1 MRSSDFISRERLRLR
16 LVVVMT
22 TIVVLSVASM
32 FLVVLS
38 IFGAALAPEL
48 ENRTRFIG
56 VTVRSDLQ
64 RVLQLGIPLDA
75 AAGIEGFLE
84 NAIAPFPEVRRA
96 AVLTADGAL
105 LAEVFRDD
113 LSPASEGG
121 GLIALVGSAPSQF
134 LLPVIVGNSEVAQVE
149 IEGSPQFVQTRL
161 RDIFLDV
168 GVLSFVVVLIGVE
181 VAILAAAVGI
191 WKPYGRLLYLLREQ
205 AQGRFRSVTRP
216 SGPGPMARTIKRMND
231 QVRDLVRRA
240 PSRGGLTRHLRLS
253 DIADM
258 RLVLLIYIMGAEITA
273 SFLPLYGASVSRGS
287 WMSEEFAAALPV
299 GSFLVGVAVLSPFAG
314 GLARRFGARG
324 LFVLAAALTALAM
337 AGLALADTIVT
348 VALARGVVA
357 VLFALA
363 SISCQ
368 QYALQAQSET
378 RETQDL
384 SGASASTSFYAM
396 IFGGLVSG
404 SALGGVVSSLFS
416 YQTAIL
422 LGAVLVLTSAA
433 VAMVFMDGA
442 AGRPIPNV
450 TGGAEPP
457 RISSA
462 NRSHLNILI
471 WVIGAPVAATTAVFV
486 WYLTPL
492 ELAASGR
499 SPAEIGRVV
508 MLYYLMLVIVTPL
521 ANFVF
526 RRCQSEATSII
537 VGLVFTAAVLFLHD
551 LSADIVAYVVAMA
564 VLGVGHALIRTPL
577 LSAVVK
583 AAGTA
588 KGPVNVFRGV
598 ERLGGLIGL
607 AAGSLFLSKGLTE
620 LALTSL
626 AWLTAVGAVTLFVG
640 LVIQRSKPDNR
651 EISE

>member
-22 TIVVLSVASM
+22 AFVVLSVASM

-38 IFGAALAPEL
+38 VFSAALAPEL

-56 VTVRSDLQ
+56 ATVRSDLQ

-96 AVLTADGAL
+96 AVLTADGVL
-105 LAEVFRDD
+105 LAEVIRDD

-121 GLIALVGSAPSQF
+121 GLFALVGTAPVQF
-134 LLPVIVGNSEVAQVE
+134 SLPVIVGNREVAQVE
-149 IEGSPQFVQTRL
+149 VEGSPQFVQTRL
-161 RDIFLDV
+161 RDIFFDV
-168 GVLSFVVVLIGVE
+168 GVLSFMVVLIGVE

-216 SGPGPMARTIKRMND
+216 SGPGSMAQTIRRMND
-231 QVRDLVRRA
+231 QVRDLVRRE
-240 PSRGGLTRHLRLS
+240 PSRGGLIRHLRLS

-258 RLVLLIYIMGAEITA
+258 RLVLLIYVMGAEITA
-273 SFLPLYGASVSRGS
+273 SFLPLYGASVSRSS
-287 WMSEEFAAALPV
+287 WMSEEIAAALPV

-337 AGLALADTIVT
+337 AGLALAETIVT
-348 VALARGVVA
+348 VALARGSVA

-363 SISCQ
+363 TISCQ
-368 QYALQAQSET
+368 QYALQAQTEA
-378 RETQDL
+378 RAAQDL
-384 SGASASTSFYAM
+384 SGATASSSFYAM

-404 SALGGVVSSLFS
+404 AALGGVISSLIS
-416 YQTAIL
+416 YQAAIL

-433 VAMVFMDGA
+433 FALVFMDGA
-442 AGRPIPNV
+442 AGRQIPNA
-450 TGGAEPP
+450 TGGVEQP
-457 RISSA
+457 RIRGA

-471 WVIGAPVAATTAVFV
+471 WIIGAPVAATTAVVV

-508 MLYYLMLVIVTPL
+508 MIYYLMLVVVTPL
-521 ANFVF
+521 SNFAF
-526 RRCQSEATSII
+526 RRRQSESTSII
-537 VGLVFTAAVLFLHD
+537 VGLTITAAVLFFHD
-551 LSADIVAYVVAMA
+551 LSADIVGYAFAMA

-583 AAGTA
+583 SAGTA
-588 KGPVNVFRGV
+588 KGPVNVLRGV

-607 AAGSLFLSKGLTE
+607 AGASLFLSKGLPD
-620 LALTSL
+620 LALASL
-626 AWLTAVGAVTLFVG
+626 AWLTAAGGVTLSVN
-640 LVIQRSKPDNR
+640 LVILGSKPDSR
-651 EISE
+651 RIAE